1 MLLTVDIGN
10 STIVIAAYPNTNGE
24 RVRSTAVAPLANWRL
39 PTERQGTEDRYG
51 RLLCQ
56 LWAQSG
62 FYAADFQDAALC
74 SVVAPLTERWRRMLT
89 ELLGREPLVL
99 HWRLDLGLTLAVEQ
113 PEQVGMDRIA
123 DAVAVYQRTAL
134 PHAAIAVD
142 FGTATTFNVVDAEG
156 RFCGGAIAPGLG
168 TVAAALRERAN
179 ALPAVELVPPATAIA
194 PSTTPA
200 LQSGIVYGYTGLV
213 EGLLARMRQELDS
226 PVTVIA
232 TGGLGHIIA
241 PLTDAFGGWAAPC
254 SCHQAK
260 RPRCRTDAF
269 DPWLTLAGIR
279 TIYHRN
285 R

>member
-24 RVRSTAVAPLANWRL
+24 RVRSTAVAPLAKWRL
-39 PTERQGTEDRYG
+39 PTERQGTEDRYS

-74 SVVAPLTERWRRMLT
+74 SVVAPLTERWQRMLT

-99 HWRLDLGLTLAVEQ
+99 HWQLDLGLTLAVEQ

-179 ALPAVELVPPATAIA
+179 ALPAVELVPPATAIGS
-194 PSTTPA
+194 STIPA

-232 TGGLGHIIA
+232 TGGLGHIIT
-241 PLTDAFGGWAAPC
+241 PLTDAFGSWAAPC

-260 RPRCRTDAF
+260 RPRGRTDAF